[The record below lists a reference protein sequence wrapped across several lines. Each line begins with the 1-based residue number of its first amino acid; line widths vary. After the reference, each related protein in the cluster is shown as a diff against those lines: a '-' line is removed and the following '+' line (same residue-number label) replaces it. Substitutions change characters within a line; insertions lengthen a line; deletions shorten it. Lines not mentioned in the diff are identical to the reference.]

1 MNALGQTGTK
11 ASINHKSFLVSYAP
25 ALMFQGTKF
34 AVTSTITSIGK
45 LSLNLNNV

>member
-1 MNALGQTGTK
+1 MNALRQTGSK

-34 AVTSTITSIGK
+34 AVTSAITSIGK
-45 LSLNLNNV
+45 LSFDSE